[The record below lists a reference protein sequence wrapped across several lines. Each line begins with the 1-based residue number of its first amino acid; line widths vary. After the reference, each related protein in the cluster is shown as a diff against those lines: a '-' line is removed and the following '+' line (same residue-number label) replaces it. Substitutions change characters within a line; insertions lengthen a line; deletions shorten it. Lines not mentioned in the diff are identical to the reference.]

1 MRKMLAAKT
10 RLIMAT
16 SLLFGGSAWAT
27 DEADSAAIEALVN
40 DTIAP
45 LMDEHRI
52 PGMAVAISTNGQ
64 QHYFNYGFAN
74 QEADIPVTD
83 ATLFELGSVSKVFTA
98 ALAGY
103 AQSSG
108 ALSLSDP
115 ASQFLPALKG
125 SAFDGITLLELG
137 TYTAGE
143 LPLQFPDAV
152 ENEEQMIDYYRQWQ
166 PVSAPGS
173 HRLYSNPSIGLLG
186 YLTAQRLD
194 KPYETLM
201 EEVLFAPLG
210 LEHSYFQVPEGQQAH
225 YAYGYSKED
234 EPVRVNPGVLDAQ
247 AYGLKSTAADVL
259 TFVEANMKGAGL
271 ESGMDESK
279 LHEDTLDE
287 SLSHALEITR
297 TGYFG
302 FGNMTQGLGWE
313 SYTYPVALEQL
324 LEGNSL
330 EMILEPNPANRL
342 SPPLTPRQDALYN
355 KTGATNGFGAYV
367 AFVPS
372 EQIGIVLL
380 ANRNYPNSARIE
392 AAHHILT
399 ALTDAP

>member
-1 MRKMLAAKT
+1 MCKILAANT

-16 SLLFGGSAWAT
+16 SLLFSGSAWAL
-27 DEADSAAIEALVN
+27 DKADSATIEALVN

-52 PGMAVAISTNGQ
+52 PGMAVALSINGQ
-64 QHYFNYGFAN
+64 QHYFNYGLAN
-74 QEADIPVTD
+74 QEADLPVTD
-83 ATLFELGSVSKVFTA
+83 ETLFELGSVSKIFTA

-103 AQSSG
+103 AQSSS

-115 ASQFLPALKG
+115 ASQHLPALEG
-125 SAFDGITLLELG
+125 SAFDEITLLELG

-143 LPLQFPDAV
+143 LPLQFPDAIQS
-152 ENEEQMIDYYRQWQ
+152 EEQMIDYYRQWQ
-166 PVSAPGS
+166 PESTPGS

-186 YLTAQRLD
+186 YLTAHSLG

-210 LEHSYFQVPEGQQAH
+210 LKHSYFQVPEALQAH

-234 EPVRVNPGVLDAQ
+234 APIRVNPGMLDAQ

-259 TFVEANMKGAGL
+259 TFVEANMVGA
-271 ESGMDESK
+271 E
-279 LHEDTLDE
+279 LDE
-287 SLSHALEITR
+287 PLSQALAATR

-302 FGNMTQGLGWE
+302 VGNMTQGLGWE
-313 SYTYPVALEQL
+313 RYAYPVAIEQL

-330 EMILEPNPANRL
+330 EMILEPNAANRL
-342 SPPLTPRQDALYN
+342 TPPLAPRQEALYN
-355 KTGATNGFGAYV
+355 KTGSTN
-367 AFVPS
+367 
-372 EQIGIVLL
+372 
-380 ANRNYPNSARIE
+380 
-392 AAHHILT
+392 
-399 ALTDAP
+399 